1 MQKAK
6 NNKNPEDKPPIDKKF
21 IMEYW
26 ITMSDTDFDTMND
39 LFQIKRYNWALFI
52 GHLVIEKLLKA
63 CFVKYHTQHP
73 PLIHD
78 LLKLALKS
86 NLPLSE
92 KQKLVLDTATT
103 FNINARYDDYK
114 LAFYKKCTKE
124 YTGQWIEQIT
134 DLRQWIKEEHL
145 K

>member
-6 NNKNPEDKPPIDKKF
+6 NNINPEDKPQIDKES

-63 CFVKYHTQHP
+63 CFVKNHAQHP

-92 KQKLVLDTATT
+92 EQKLVLDTATT

-124 YTGQWIEQIT
+124 YTRQWIEKIT